1 MKKTLIIIFISL
13 LCITAYNIKY
23 TLASE
28 SSQYQT
34 GDLIFQTTT
43 SQLAPVI
50 VAGTKSRFTH
60 VGMIIMRKGK
70 PYVYEASGPV
80 GTVSLKRFVSRGVGK
95 KYVVKRLDGG
105 LTKAQKKKLL
115 RESRRHRGKGYD
127 SKFLWGDKRMYCSEL
142 VYKVYNNALKI
153 SLAEPQK
160 MGDLYSGI
168 NPVVNKFAKK
178 KYGKKLPLE
187 ETIVSPVRLYDSDM
201 LSTIYDNY
209 FTLN

>member
-1 MKKTLIIIFISL
+1 
-13 LCITAYNIKY
+13 
-23 TLASE
+23 
-28 SSQYQT
+28 
-34 GDLIFQTTT
+34 
-43 SQLAPVI
+43 
-50 VAGTKSRFTH
+50 
-60 VGMIIMRKGK
+60 
-70 PYVYEASGPV
+70 
-80 GTVSLKRFVSRGVGK
+80 
-95 KYVVKRLDGG
+95 
-105 LTKAQKKKLL
+105 
-115 RESRRHRGKGYD
+115 
-127 SKFLWGDKRMYCSEL
+127 MYCSEL

-201 LSTIYDNY
+201 LSTVYDNY

>member
-1 MKKTLIIIFISL
+1 MKKIFTIIFICL
-13 LCITAYNIKY
+13 LCITAYNVKY
-23 TLASE
+23 TLATE

-43 SQLAPVI
+43 SRLAPVI

-105 LTKAQKKKLL
+105 LTKDQKKKLL

-201 LSTIYDNY
+201 LSTVYDNY